1 MDRRQ
6 QQRRQASY
14 KTYID
19 GNTVRRVQVQALP
32 EEQPVRQ
39 RQQQSGRRVQKATG
53 RNRQRAM
60 QMDIGYVLFLTAAA
74 VVTLFIA
81 INYLKLQA
89 ESTSLRSQLTAL
101 ESEYST
107 LKLHN
112 DEEYHR
118 ALSSVDLEY
127 VRDTAINKLGMVY
140 ASSGQVVTY
149 NDQDGDYVRQYE
161 DVQAE

>member
-101 ESEYST
+101 ESEYGT

-112 DEEYHR
+112 E
-118 ALSSVDLEY
+118 A
-127 VRDTAINKLGMVY
+127 
-140 ASSGQVVTY
+140 
-149 NDQDGDYVRQYE
+149 
-161 DVQAE
+161 